1 MHKVTI
7 LLTGKR
13 RIVIENAAYQCEARV
28 QGQWCLVD
36 ADFPEV
42 NDPRIATVIK
52 AMSAGVEYSI
62 AA

>member
-7 LLTGKR
+7 LLNGKR
-13 RIVIENAAYQCEARV
+13 RIVIENGTYQCEARV

-36 ADFPEV
+36 SDFPEV
-42 NDPRIATVIK
+42 TEPRYATIIK
-52 AMSAGVEYSI
+52 AMNGAEYSL